1 MASMTFNS
9 TTLGSTTLDRTN
21 VGSELAD
28 RLDENYLF
36 LLNFV
41 DNGLD
46 GLTEDYRDRA
56 RKWLVKLATEA
67 ESQSVTGK
75 LKRNS
80 YLGKLITCMQEKH
93 FDPPFS
99 TLPPPGELPAVDWTS
114 STEIE
119 NPEWLDR
126 LVDEEANKTHV
137 GGKNF
142 ETYVSTKLF
151 ENGRGACAYVA
162 MSVKNEGD
170 KSAWVKLQ
178 PNQHKKIQQMFEKEI
193 GKFVNK

>member
-1 MASMTFNS
+1 MSSMAFNS
-9 TTLGSTTLDRTN
+9 TNFGSTTLDRTN
-21 VGSELAD
+21 LGTELAD

-41 DNGLD
+41 DDGLN
-46 GLTEDYRDRA
+46 GLTEDLRNLA
-56 RKWLVKLATEA
+56 RKWLVKLGTETEA
-67 ESQSVTGK
+67 QSVPGK

-80 YLGKLITCMQEKH
+80 YLGKLITCMQERH
-93 FDPPFS
+93 FDAPFNA
-99 TLPPPGELPAVDWTS
+99 PPPATELPA
-114 STEIE
+114 E
-119 NPEWLDR
+119 NWKSPSLEETPEWLDR
-126 LVDEEANKTHV
+126 LVEGEANKTHV

-170 KSAWVKLQ
+170 KSAWVKVK
-178 PNQHKKIQQMFEKEI
+178 PSQHKKIQQAFEKEI
-193 GKFVNK
+193 GNL